1 MKIYA
6 CFFHET
12 DRCQEHETAHALL
25 RFVLR
30 QEYGIEDY
38 LLGKNSHGKPF
49 LSSHPDIYINLSH
62 CKGLAVCAAGNAPL
76 GIDCEPIG
84 KMRSGAAKRV
94 CAPIETVQL
103 QNSQDPDLLFTRIW
117 TLKESFV
124 KAVGRGIS
132 YPMKN
137 AAFSFDSGHIITNV
151 TGAHFCQY
159 IIAGKYV
166 ISGCFAEK
174 SVDSDLN
181 ILTNTIFYDHTV

>member
-1 MKIYA
+1 MKLYA

-12 DRCQEHETAHALL
+12 DRSQEHETAHALL

-30 QEYGIEDY
+30 QEYGIEEY
-38 LLGKNSHGKPF
+38 SLGKNSHGKPF

-62 CKGLAVCAAGNAPL
+62 CKGLAVCGAGYAPL
-76 GIDCEPIG
+76 GIDCEPVS
-84 KMRSGAAKRV
+84 KLRTGAARRV
-94 CAPIETVQL
+94 CAPSESEEL
-103 QNSQDPDLLFTRIW
+103 ENSHDPDLSFTRLW

-137 AAFSFDSGHIITNV
+137 AVFSFRNAHIITNV
-151 TGAHFCQY
+151 TDAHFCQY

-166 ISGCFAEK
+166 ISGCSAEK
-174 SVDSDLN
+174 SGDFDLN
-181 ILTNTIFYDHTV
+181 ILTNTAFYDDIV

>member
-30 QEYGIEDY
+30 QEYGIEDFS
-38 LLGKNSHGKPF
+38 LGKNSHGKPF

-62 CKGLAVCAAGNAPL
+62 CCGLAVCGAGCAPL
-76 GIDCEPIG
+76 GIDCEPVG
-84 KMRSGAAKRV
+84 KMRSGAARRV

-103 QNSQDPDLLFTRIW
+103 QNSDNQDLLFTRIW

-137 AAFSFDSGHIITNV
+137 AVFSLEDNHILTNV
-151 TGAHFCQY
+151 TGAGFCQY
-159 IIAGKYV
+159 IIDGRFV
-166 ISGCFAEK
+166 ISACSSEK
-174 SVDSDLN
+174 TPDFS
-181 ILTNTIFYDHTV
+181 IEFLTNTAFYDHCM

>member
-12 DRCQEHETAHALL
+12 DRSQEHETAHALL

-30 QEYGIEDY
+30 QEYGIEDFS
-38 LLGKNSHGKPF
+38 LSKNSHGKPF
-49 LSSHPDIYINLSH
+49 LSSHPHIYINLSH
-62 CKGLAVCAAGNAPL
+62 CRGLAVCAAGNAPL
-76 GIDCEPIG
+76 GVDCEPVS
-84 KMRSGAAKRV
+84 KMRSGAARRV
-94 CAPIETVQL
+94 CAPPETIQL
-103 QNSQDPDLLFTRIW
+103 ECSDNPDLLFTRIW

-137 AAFSFDSGHIITNV
+137 AAFCFDKAHIITNV

-159 IIAGKYV
+159 IIDGKYV
-166 ISGCFAEK
+166 ISGCTAEK
-174 SVDSDLN
+174 SGDSEF
-181 ILTNTIFYDHTV
+181 IFLTNKAFYDYTV